1 MLDGI
6 GGDGPQPLGI
16 RLSREVL
23 TPRPARIRV
32 GGLHA
37 DPVAPLL
44 EHAQGLAGESLGH
57 LLGVLRRLGPERREL
72 ACERMFA

>member
-6 GGDGPQPLGI
+6 GGDGPQPVGV

-23 TPRPARIRV
+23 APHPARIRV

-37 DPVAPLL
+37 DPVATLL
-44 EHAQGLAGESLGH
+44 EHSQGLAGECLGH
-57 LLGVLRRLGPERREL
+57 LLGVLRGLGPKRGEL